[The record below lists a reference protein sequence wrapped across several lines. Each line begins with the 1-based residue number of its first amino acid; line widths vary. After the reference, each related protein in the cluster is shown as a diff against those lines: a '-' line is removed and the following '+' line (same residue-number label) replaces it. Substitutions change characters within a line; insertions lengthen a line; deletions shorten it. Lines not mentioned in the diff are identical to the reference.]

1 MRLPPHWFGLPA
13 LRMEDY
19 DFEQCEHCINDPEE
33 FFSYFDPCVEQ
44 GAWVISTYHAIGFDG
59 ETDGRP
65 VGWGF
70 YRRDNFFEE
79 MTRIKELQEQ
89 GIVWLAQMSE
99 ATLYSRQRHNAS
111 YSIDRQS
118 DSSYHLFLDDGL
130 DRELYTM
137 PLTLKLR
144 LDDELQGHDLTIFD
158 ADGTLIEQVKNDND
172 EILVNLHPTD
182 RYYRVVVEMSSS
194 NLNN

>member
-1 MRLPPHWFGLPA
+1 
-13 LRMEDY
+13 
-19 DFEQCEHCINDPEE
+19 
-33 FFSYFDPCVEQ
+33 
-44 GAWVISTYHAIGFDG
+44 
-59 ETDGRP
+59 
-65 VGWGF
+65 
-70 YRRDNFFEE
+70 